1 MKIISPGPSTAL
13 AVAALAVAILKS
25 EAAEGD
31 KKPVRKRLNGPK
43 STTITD
49 HRDLMSM
56 PAIEGIVQGIP
67 GQPAPAFSPDVLERI
82 CPKPDPPPTPVANFG
97 TWEPFTYSVNWR
109 YGVDV
114 ETNWFIDTDCGP
126 RNQCYHAGDNQDD
139 YNDDYYCGEYYGG
152 EEEEVPG
159 VDTDV
164 EVRGKKKKSP
174 VHPDGA
180 EAIVHDE
187 FTALENTFNFEEQGI
202 LTFDLFCSSARYVLS
217 DGDDFS
223 IGDFCIV
230 LVDGVQVIRESGN
243 LGWRKKAI
251 AVPKGEVTVKW
262 IYDKDEYC
270 SKNDDTMKLDNIQFI
285 QYAISASTVV
295 ADENLA
301 VPSEE

>member
-97 TWEPFTYSVNWR
+97 TWEPYTYSLQSTSWWQP
-109 YGVDV
+109 DIEI
-114 ETNWFIDTDCGP
+114 ETDWFIDTDCGP
-126 RNQCYHAGDNQDD
+126 RNQCYQAGDFKGDD
-139 YNDDYYCGEYYGG
+139 EVDCS
-152 EEEEVPG
+152 EEVPA

-164 EVRGKKKKSP
+164 EVRGIEKKKSP
-174 VHPDGA
+174 VHHNGT
-180 EAIVHDE
+180 EAIDHDQY
-187 FTALENTFNFEEQGI
+187 TVLENKFNFEEQGV
-202 LTFDLFCSSARYVLS
+202 LTFDMLCSSELGRDRCNVY
-217 DGDDFS
+217 
-223 IGDFCIV
+223 
-230 LVDGVQVIRESGN
+230 IRLPNSGYLRRIEESGN
-243 LGWRKKAI
+243 KGWMSKDI
-251 AVPKGEVTVKW
+251 AVPKGEVTVAW
-262 IYDKDEYC
+262 EYDKNGSC
-270 SKNDDTMKLDNIQFI
+270 SNHDDTMKLDNIQFL
-285 QYAISASTVV
+285 QYALSASIVV
-295 ADENLA
+295 ADENL
-301 VPSEE
+301 VDPNPSEEEEGGN

>member
-97 TWEPFTYSVNWR
+97 TWKPFTYSMNSTYFWQP
-109 YGVDV
+109 DIEI
-114 ETNWFIDTDCGP
+114 ETDWFIDTDCGP
-126 RNQCYHAGDNQDD
+126 RNQCYQAGDSQDD
-139 YNDDYYCGEYYGG
+139 YQDPDECG
-152 EEEEVPG
+152 EEEEVPV

-164 EVRGKKKKSP
+164 EVRGGIKKKTP
-174 VHPDGA
+174 EHHDGI
-180 EAIVHDE
+180 EAIDHKQYTV
-187 FTALENTFNFEEQGI
+187 LENKFNFEEQGV
-202 LTFDLFCSSARYVLS
+202 LTFDMFCSSELGRDTCKVWLRKEGLSYAEVLK
-217 DGDDFS
+217 
-223 IGDFCIV
+223 
-230 LVDGVQVIRESGN
+230 ESGN
-243 LGWRKKAI
+243 KGWMSKAI
-251 AVPKGEVTVKW
+251 AVPKGAVYVAW
-262 IYDKDEYC
+262 EYEKNSSC
-270 SKNDDTMKLDNIQFI
+270 SNHDDTMKLDNIKFL
-285 QYAISASTVV
+285 QYALSASIEV
-295 ADENLA
+295 ADENL
-301 VPSEE
+301 VIPSEGEKGV

>member
-67 GQPAPAFSPDVLERI
+67 GQPAPAFSPDILERI

-97 TWEPFTYSVNWR
+97 TWEPYTYSLQSVFWQP
-109 YGVDV
+109 DIEI
-114 ETNWFIDTDCGP
+114 ETDWFIDTDCGP
-126 RNQCYHAGDNQDD
+126 RNQCYQAGDFKGDEDN
-139 YNDDYYCGEYYGG
+139 CPEP
-152 EEEEVPG
+152 EEVPV

-164 EVRGKKKKSP
+164 EVRGIEKKKSP
-174 VHPDGA
+174 VDHNGI
-180 EAIVHDE
+180 EAIDHNQYTV
-187 FTALENTFNFEEQGI
+187 LENKFNFEERGV
-202 LTFDLFCSSARYVLS
+202 LTFDMLCSSELGRDRCNVYTRLPNSSYAVKR
-217 DGDDFS
+217 
-223 IGDFCIV
+223 IE
-230 LVDGVQVIRESGN
+230 ESGN
-243 LGWRKKAI
+243 KGWMSKDI
-251 AVPKGEVTVKW
+251 AVPKGEVTVVW
-262 IYDKDEYC
+262 EYDKNYSC

-285 QYAISASTVV
+285 QYAPSASIVV
-295 ADENLA
+295 ADENL
-301 VPSEE
+301 VDPSEEEEGGN

>member
-1 MKIISPGPSTAL
+1 MAST
-13 AVAALAVAILKS
+13 
-25 EAAEGD
+25 GD

-97 TWEPFTYSVNWR
+97 TWEPYTYSENIFGVNI
-109 YGVDV
+109 

-139 YNDDYYCGEYYGG
+139 YYYEDYCG

-174 VHPDGA
+174 VHPDGV

-187 FTALENTFNFEEQGI
+187 FTALENTFNFEEQGV
-202 LTFDLFCSSARYVLS
+202 LTFDLFCSSERFVLS
-217 DGDDFS
+217 NGNDLTV
-223 IGDFCIV
+223 GDFCIV
-230 LVDGVQVIRESGN
+230 LVDGVQVIRESGH

-251 AVPKGEVTVKW
+251 AVPKGEVTVAW
-262 IYDKDEYC
+262 VYDKDDVC

-285 QYAISASTVV
+285 QYALLEAASIVV
-295 ADENLA
+295 ADENL
-301 VPSEE
+301 VDPSEEEEGGN